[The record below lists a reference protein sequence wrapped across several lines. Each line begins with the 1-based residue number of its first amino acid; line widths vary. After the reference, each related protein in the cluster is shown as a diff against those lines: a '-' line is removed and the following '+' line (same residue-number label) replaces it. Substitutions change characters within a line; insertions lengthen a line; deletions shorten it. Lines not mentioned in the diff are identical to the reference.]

1 MHFGEDYESNSG
13 FKINLNAARLRP
25 QKKSLLLNE

>member
-13 FKINLNAARLRP
+13 CKI
-25 QKKSLLLNE
+25 LLVCYIGSDI